1 MLHPFIRY
9 QAHPLNV
16 NGPLIE
22 APLTKVKIG
31 ELCEIYPNWQD
42 QTVLARAQ
50 VLGFKGNTTLMSL
63 IGSVEGLSRNMVI
76 SPTGRPFML
85 SLSASLAGSVLNPS
99 GKVAEKIGSYA
110 ADTYPDEQRQ
120 INAPPPRYDERV
132 GISDP
137 FITGVRAIDGLIT
150 CGKGQRMGIF
160 ASAGCG
166 KTTLMQMIINNADA
180 DIFVIALIGERGRE
194 VTEFVEEVKN
204 SEQRDKCIIVYA
216 TSDFSA
222 LDRSNAA
229 LVAMTVAE
237 YFRDQGLDVVFF
249 LDSVTRYARALRD
262 VALLA
267 GEPPARRGYPAS
279 VFERLPALLER
290 PGLTTSGSI
299 TAFFTILYEGDD
311 ESDPIAEEIRSILD
325 GHIILSRKLAAK
337 NHYPAIDVLKSISRV
352 CNRVIGQEHLAVA
365 GCLRQTLAK
374 AEELQVLID
383 FGEYVPGQDPVND
396 AVFTCGQQIN
406 QLLCQELYD
415 KTTLDTTLEY
425 MHAIVS

>member
-1 MLHPFIRY
+1 MLSEFIRY

-22 APLTKVKIG
+22 APLIKVKIG
-31 ELCEIYPNWQD
+31 ELCEIYPGWQD
-42 QTVLARAQ
+42 QTVIARAQ
-50 VLGFKGNTTLMSL
+50 VLGFNGNTTLLSL
-63 IGSVEGLSRNMVI
+63 IGSVEGLSRDMIV

-85 SLSASLAGSVLNPS
+85 SLCASVAGSVLDPS
-99 GKVAEKIGSYA
+99 GEIAEKIGDDATFSC
-110 ADTYPDEQRQ
+110 PDELRQ
-120 INAPPPRYDERV
+120 INSPPPRYDERC
-132 GISDP
+132 GITEP
-137 FITGVRAIDGLIT
+137 FVTGVRAIDGLLT

-194 VTEFVEEVKN
+194 VTEFVEELRN
-204 SEQRDKCIIVYA
+204 SEQRNKCIVVYA

-290 PGLTTSGSI
+290 PGLTTTGSI
-299 TAFFTILYEGDD
+299 TAFFTILYEGED

-325 GHIILSRKLAAK
+325 GHIILSRKLAGK
-337 NHYPAIDVLKSISRV
+337 NHYPAIDVLKSVSRV
-352 CNRVIGQEHLAVA
+352 CNRVSSSEHLAIA
-365 GCLRQTLAK
+365 GNLRHAMAK

-383 FGEYVPGQDPVND
+383 FGEYVPGQDSVND
-396 AVFTCGQQIN
+396 AIFNCGQQIN
-406 QLLCQELYD
+406 QLLCQSLHEKEKLES
-415 KTTLDTTLEY
+415 TLRH
-425 MHAIVS
+425 MHAIIS